1 MPNPETV
8 AVIDV
13 GSNSIKLLVARPG
26 NTPGSVETIF
36 AETIETRLSTGISQ
50 ALPSL
55 SESAMTAGCQ
65 TITEL
70 VRLAQGYHPKTIQI
84 VATSAVR
91 DATNSVQ
98 FIELVNDAVGI
109 EIQTLSGHEEATY
122 IGKGLG
128 CDPQITD
135 TQSFIQMDIGGGSLE
150 LIHFNHGKIDKAL
163 SLQLGAVRLTEQFIT
178 DRDAAL
184 SPEMEARIASHVR
197 DTLAAS
203 GFDFEP
209 RSAPL
214 IVTGGAFTVTR
225 AVLAAQVEQTIE
237 ERSPVLSHA
246 EISALK
252 TTLMARPLH
261 ERMAVPPLPA
271 TRADIIPAALI
282 TIDTVL
288 NTAARDRVTHS
299 FYNLRYG
306 IAAELLRPALLIMI
320 GLLLRNACTA
330 LGMLLVELRGLWA
343 HLAQT
348 CLAL

>member
-1 MPNPETV
+1 MLSPETV

-13 GSNSIKLLVARPG
+13 GSNSIKLLVACAG
-26 NTPGSVETIF
+26 STPGSVETLF
-36 AETIETRLSTGISQ
+36 AETIETRISSGISQ
-50 ALPSL
+50 VLPSL
-55 SESAMTAGCQ
+55 SEPAMAAGCQ
-65 TITEL
+65 TIKEL

-98 FIELVNDAVGI
+98 FIELVNDAVDI
-109 EIQTLSGHEEATY
+109 ELQTLSGHQEATY
-122 IGKGLG
+122 IGQGLS
-128 CDPQITD
+128 CDPQIAD
-135 TQSFIQMDIGGGSLE
+135 SQSFIQMDIGGGSLE
-150 LIHFNHGKIDKAL
+150 LIHFNHGTIDTAL

-178 DRDAAL
+178 DRDAPV
-184 SPEMEARIASHVR
+184 SPEIQACIAQHVR

-203 GFDFEP
+203 EFDF
-209 RSAPL
+209 APHKGAPF

-237 ERSPVLSHA
+237 ERSPILSHA

-252 TTLMARPLH
+252 TKLMALPLH
-261 ERMAVPPLPA
+261 ERMAVPHLPA

-288 NTAARDRVTHS
+288 ETAARDTVTHS

-306 IAAELLRPALLIMI
+306 IAAELLS
-320 GLLLRNACTA
+320 
-330 LGMLLVELRGLWA
+330 
-343 HLAQT
+343 Q
-348 CLAL
+348 